1 MILVSLLSFLTWDV
15 FETVPYKNSFTPLL
29 AWKNILFIRVYLYM
43 DINMYICIYL
53 HISIFSIHKIY
64 MHKAYGYIYILAT

>member
-1 MILVSLLSFLTWDV
+1 
-15 FETVPYKNSFTPLL
+15 
-29 AWKNILFIRVYLYM
+29 M

-64 MHKAYGYIYILAT
+64 MHKIYVYIYILANMMRNMKDYYILMC